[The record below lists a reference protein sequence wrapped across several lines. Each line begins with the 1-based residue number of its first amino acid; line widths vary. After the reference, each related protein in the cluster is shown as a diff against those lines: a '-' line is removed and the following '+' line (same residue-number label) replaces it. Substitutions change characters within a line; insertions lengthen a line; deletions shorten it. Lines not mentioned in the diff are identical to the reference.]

1 MPWPRFINEPFLLTW
16 STLSYTVGHV
26 FLATT
31 VTNLGAPIIVLAL
44 YDGLVCALVRMKS
57 GVISAAISQGMAI
70 CVLATGLI

>member
-1 MPWPRFINEPFLLTW
+1 
-16 STLSYTVGHV
+16 VGQV

-57 GVISAAISQGMAI
+57 GVIPAAISHGMAI